1 MEKQNKEELLKK
13 VDELVSIIKNSND
26 YKRYIELKTIME
38 NSEIM
43 PIINKIKKVQRESIK
58 NESRGINTLKLEE
71 EIVSLKNELDS
82 YPIYREYTYLQEDL
96 NNDFQNIKK
105 IIEDII
111 KY

>member
-13 VDELVSIIKNSND
+13 VDELVSNIKNSND

-58 NESRGINTLKLEE
+58 NESRGINTLNLEE
-71 EIVSLKNELDS
+71 EI
-82 YPIYREYTYLQEDL
+82 
-96 NNDFQNIKK
+96 
-105 IIEDII
+105 
-111 KY
+111 

>member
-58 NESRGINTLKLEE
+58 NESRGINTLKLEA
-71 EIVSLKNELDS
+71 LKNELDS

>member
-71 EIVSLKNELDS
+71 EIESLKKELDS